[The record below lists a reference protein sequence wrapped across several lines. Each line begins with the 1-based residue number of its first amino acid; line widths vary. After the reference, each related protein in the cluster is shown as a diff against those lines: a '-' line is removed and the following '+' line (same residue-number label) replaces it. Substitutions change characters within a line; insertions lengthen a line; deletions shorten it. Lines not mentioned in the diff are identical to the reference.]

1 MDPGFSP
8 DDFPRMEPAEPGQ
21 IIERNPDSRSSD
33 GDATDSTGIS
43 DTVEPAST
51 SSGIADTVE
60 PGEIIEIGVDSSS
73 SDDDATD
80 TEEGST
86 FSGFSPRRDQ
96 IDTLEPGEIIE
107 RTLNSLRRGGNSMEN
122 NSASSSGI
130 SQNNFCGIHEIDT
143 DESDDHIERSFSP
156 CVFIDLCIQLPGT
169 SRNPHRFLPEPQPEE
184 VQEPEPEPNPKEDDD
199 DDDDD
204 PSPAKRSRKQDA
216 SYRCPICLESPMH
229 REPTVTN
236 CGHVFCKVCILR
248 AIDASHKCPICKN
261 KISKFDIHRIYM

>member
-43 DTVEPAST
+43 DTVEP
-51 SSGIADTVE
+51 GIADTVE

-107 RTLNSLRRGGNSMEN
+107 RTLNSLR
-122 NSASSSGI
+122 
-130 SQNNFCGIHEIDT
+130 Q
-143 DESDDHIERSFSP
+143 
-156 CVFIDLCIQLPGT
+156 
-169 SRNPHRFLPEPQPEE
+169 PQPEE

-229 REPTVTN
+229 RTKGLQKAPVAQKGPEI
-236 CGHVFCKVCILR
+236 K
-248 AIDASHKCPICKN
+248 
-261 KISKFDIHRIYM
+261 